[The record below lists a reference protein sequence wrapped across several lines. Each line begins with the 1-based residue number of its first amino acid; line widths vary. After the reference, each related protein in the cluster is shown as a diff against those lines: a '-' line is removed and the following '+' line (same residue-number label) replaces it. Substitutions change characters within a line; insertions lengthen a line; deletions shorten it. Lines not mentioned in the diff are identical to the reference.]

1 MNIATMETIT
11 VNLGARSYPIYIGS
25 GVLASLGTLLQQQ
38 QLKTRRVAVV
48 TDTSVAQYYRD
59 PLVQSL
65 TTAGYEPV
73 VIELPPGEEQKS
85 LATLSGIYD
94 TLIKERLERRAP
106 LIALGGG
113 VIGDLTGFAAAT
125 FQRGVPF
132 IQVPTTLLAQ
142 IDASVGGKTA
152 VNHPA
157 GKNLIG
163 AFYQPRLVLIDVET
177 LKTLPQ
183 REFLAGVAEVIK
195 YGVIL
200 SPDLFILLEEQL
212 DALLTLDPL
221 LLTAII
227 KTCCQLKAL
236 VVEEDET
243 EGDYRA
249 ILNFGHT
256 LGHAVESATAY
267 TRFLH
272 GEAVAVGMAF
282 AARLSSQQGL
292 CKEATQK
299 RICRLIQQAGLPLT
313 VPKTL
318 TKEDLIRGLQTDKKV
333 ADGKVKFVCLEE
345 IGKTR
350 FMHMS
355 AQDIVHFL

>member
-1 MNIATMETIT
+1 METVT
-11 VNLGARSYPIYIGS
+11 VNLGARSYPIHIGS
-25 GVLASLGTLLQQQ
+25 GVLSDIGALLQER
-38 QLKTRRVAVV
+38 QLRTKQVAVV
-48 TDTSVAQYYRD
+48 TDTSVAQYYRE
-59 PLVQSL
+59 PLVHSL
-65 TTAGYEPV
+65 TAAGYEPL
-73 VIELPPGEEQKS
+73 VIELPPGEQQKS
-85 LATLSGIYD
+85 LATLSGLYD

-132 IQVPTTLLAQ
+132 VQVPTTLLAQ

-152 VNHPA
+152 VNHPS

-163 AFYQPRLVLIDVET
+163 AFYQPRLVLIDVDT
-177 LKTLPQ
+177 LKTLPR

-195 YGVIL
+195 YGAIL
-200 SPDLFILLEEQL
+200 SPDLFILLEERL
-212 DALLTLDPL
+212 ETLLALDPL
-221 LLTAII
+221 LLTGII

-243 EGDYRA
+243 EGGYRA

-282 AARLSSQQGL
+282 AARLSAQHGL
-292 CKEATQK
+292 CREATQE
-299 RICRLIQQAGLPLT
+299 RICRLIQQAGLPLK

-318 TKEDLIRGLQTDKKV
+318 TKEDLIRGLQADKKV
-333 ADGKVKFVCLEE
+333 EDGKVKFVCLEE

-355 AQDIVHFL
+355 AQDILHSL

>member
-1 MNIATMETIT
+1 METIT
-11 VNLGARSYPIYIGS
+11 VNLGPRSYPIHIGS
-25 GVLASLGTLLQQQ
+25 GVLTNLGALLQER
-38 QLKTRRVAVV
+38 QLRTKRVAVV
-48 TDTSVAQYYRD
+48 TDTSVARYYRE
-59 PLVQSL
+59 PLVHSL
-65 TTAGYEPV
+65 TAAGYEPL
-73 VIELPPGEEQKS
+73 VIELPPGEQQKS
-85 LATLSGIYD
+85 LTTLSGLYD

-132 IQVPTTLLAQ
+132 VQVPTTLLAQ

-163 AFYQPRLVLIDVET
+163 TFYQPRLVLIDVDT
-177 LKTLPQ
+177 LKTLPH
-183 REFLAGVAEVIK
+183 REFLAGVAEMIK

-212 DALLTLDPL
+212 EALLALDPL

-282 AARLSSQQGL
+282 AVRLSSQHGL
-292 CKEATQK
+292 CKEATQE
-299 RICRLIQQAGLPLT
+299 RICRLIRQAGLPLE
-313 VPKTL
+313 VPQTL

-333 ADGKVKFVCLEE
+333 VDGKVRFVCLEE

-355 AQDIVHFL
+355 VQELVHSL